1 MTISLP
7 SVSDIATLL
16 AALEQHPIGALWLL
30 LLVLA
35 GILGLWVYLQGTLQS
50 KRPTRAPKV

>member
-7 SVSDIATLL
+7 TVSDIATLL
-16 AALEQHPIGALWLL
+16 AALEPHPVGVRWVL

-35 GILGLWVYLQGTLQS
+35 GTLGWRVYLQGTLQT
-50 KRPTRAPKV
+50 KRPMRTPKA